1 MAAQE
6 RIAQAGEAARA
17 LRNHPAVQRLI
28 QDAEVR
34 NEIRDAVELSRSA
47 YGRLNNGKPPT
58 KALLEDRKLQ
68 RELRDAA
75 ELLRDAGLALREGPK
90 RRKRRFGVGRLLL
103 VGIVGAIAALALS
116 EGLRKK
122 LLDAL
127 FGAEEEFDYTST
139 TTPVVPT
146 PEPASSTTSA

>member
-58 KALLEDRKLQ
+58 KALLEDKKLQ

-90 RRKRRFGVGRLLL
+90 KRKRRFGLGRFNTQEEVDYVAQRVISEVKRLRELSPL
-103 VGIVGAIAALALS
+103 YEMAKEGIDLKQYFAGVQH
-116 EGLRKK
+116 
-122 LLDAL
+122 
-127 FGAEEEFDYTST
+127 
-139 TTPVVPT
+139 
-146 PEPASSTTSA
+146 